1 MWAPLSTACL
11 SQENRING
19 LLFVVCVFYFILQI
33 VKYIAESVS
42 GSALINM
49 RAAKNYEMQYRLFS
63 ASCFYLCFRC
73 YEEVNMMSVNRV

>member
-11 SQENRING
+11 SQEKQING
-19 LLFVVCVFYFILQI
+19 LLFVVCVFFILQI

>member
-11 SQENRING
+11 SQEKRING
-19 LLFVVCVFYFILQI
+19 LLFVVCVFFILQI

-63 ASCFYLCFRC
+63 ASCFDLCFRC

>member
-11 SQENRING
+11 SQEKWING
-19 LLFVVCVFYFILQI
+19 LLFVVCVFFILQI

-42 GSALINM
+42 GSALIDM